1 MYNNLVYC
9 HKDIDVGE
17 YLNHLLTDINKIS
30 DVPQNKKQVK
40 LEDIENALNNTLSD
54 FKTIS
59 KDF

>member
-1 MYNNLVYC
+1 M
-9 HKDIDVGE
+9 GE

-54 FKTIS
+54 FFTIS
-59 KDF
+59 KDFDLTVVIPTKNS